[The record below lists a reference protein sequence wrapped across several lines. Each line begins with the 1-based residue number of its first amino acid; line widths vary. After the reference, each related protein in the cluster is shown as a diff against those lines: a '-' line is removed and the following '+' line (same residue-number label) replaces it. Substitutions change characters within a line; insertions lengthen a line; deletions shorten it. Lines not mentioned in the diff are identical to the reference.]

1 MALKALTRIL
11 PYCSENFEIESQRQL
26 IMTTLF
32 SAMKM
37 PHEEIQ
43 LLVFYALQETV
54 FIGYDYLLNYI

>member
-43 LLVFYALQETV
+43 LLVF
-54 FIGYDYLLNYI
+54 